1 MCYIAL
7 PEGAALQIQRT
18 QLTKSSLRFVSTAL
32 LLALASAG
40 CAVADDGSAGPDEGA
55 VGVTSEALSAPVAG
69 ARIVTRSPTAR
80 VLELVDARGR
90 ALATYYPGFFDAVQL
105 VPDVAGNSEG
115 QIAQSD
121 RGTYFL
127 AATMNPRTGVVAV
140 AVRSFIY
147 AEGSFDM
154 LFLISTRAASF
165 GVNPYARAGATL
177 VPFDGRLADGRLL
190 TRDQVTRPF
199 FDIVGDGLS
208 FDGSGRLVVRTAD
221 ASGGRGT
228 IVYNPNL
235 SVASC
240 TFVGGEGRRCPSP
253 TGG

>member
-1 MCYIAL
+1 M
-7 PEGAALQIQRT
+7 
-18 QLTKSSLRFVSTAL
+18 KSSLRFVSTTL
-32 LLALASAG
+32 LFAIVSAG
-40 CAVADDGSAGPDEGA
+40 CVVAEDGANAPDEG
-55 VGVTSEALSAPVAG
+55 VTGVTAEALSASSVTS

-90 ALATYYPGFFDAVQL
+90 AVATYYPGFFDALQL

-115 QIAQSD
+115 QIAQRD

-154 LFLISTRAASF
+154 LFLISTRAPSF
-165 GVNPYARAGATL
+165 GVDPYARAGATL

-190 TRDQVTRPF
+190 TRDQLTRPF
-199 FDIVGDGLS
+199 FDIVVDGLS

-221 ASGGRGT
+221 ASGSRGT
-228 IVYNPNL
+228 IVYAPNL
-235 SVASC
+235 KVASC
-240 TFVGGEGRRCPSP
+240 SFVGGEGRRCPSP